1 MPLTVFFAVIFAA
14 VLHAIWNA
22 MFKNE
27 KDKYLGAS
35 ALVFGQVPA
44 SIIIIFF
51 FPAPTAES
59 IPYIFL
65 SGILHTGYI
74 WFLLS
79 AYRFGDYTKVYPI
92 ARGSAPIFVSIV
104 SLIFFAV
111 VLSNFELLGIVVICL
126 GVLSLSFQ
134 NSTGF
139 TNHKTI
145 IYALI
150 TGSFIMGYSITDG
163 YGARISAS
171 ILSYMGWSFILNAFL
186 FSILL
191 NFMKQSGIIAR
202 VTKDGKFIF
211 FVGGT
216 ISYLAYAIV
225 VWGFTQAPIPIV
237 TALREISIVFAL
249 LIGIFFLK
257 EKFTYLKTT
266 AVLTIFF
273 GVILLKFF

>member
-1 MPLTVFFAVIFAA
+1 MSITVFIVIIFAA
-14 VLHAIWNA
+14 FLHATWNA
-22 MFKNE
+22 MVKNE
-27 KDKYLGAS
+27 KDKYLAVSGI
-35 ALVFGQVPA
+35 VFGHVPA
-44 SIIIIFF
+44 SIIVIFF
-51 FPAPTAES
+51 IPSPSVES
-59 IPYIFL
+59 IPYIIL
-65 SGILHTGYI
+65 SAILHNGYQ

-79 AYRFGDYTKVYPI
+79 AYKLGDYTKVYPI

-111 VLSNFELLGIVVICL
+111 VLSRFELLGIAVICL
-126 GVLSLSFQ
+126 GILSLSFQ
-134 NSTGF
+134 DATSV
-139 TNHKTI
+139 TNRKAI

-150 TGSFIMGYSITDG
+150 TGSFIMSYSITDG

-186 FSILL
+186 FAILL
-191 NFMKQSGIIAR
+191 NFMKQPGIITR
-202 VTKDGKFIF
+202 VAKDGKFIF

-216 ISYLAYAIV
+216 ISYLVYAII
-225 VWGFTQAPIPIV
+225 VWGFTQAPIPVV

-249 LIGIFFLK
+249 LIGTFFLK

-266 AVLTIFF
+266 AVLTIFI

>member
-1 MPLTVFFAVIFAA
+1 MSLTVFIVVIFAA
-14 VLHAIWNA
+14 FLHATWNA
-22 MFKNE
+22 MVKNE
-27 KDKYLGAS
+27 KDKYLAVSGI
-35 ALVFGQVPA
+35 VFGHVPA
-44 SIIIIFF
+44 SIVVIFF
-51 FPAPTAES
+51 IPSPSVES
-59 IPYIFL
+59 IPYIIL
-65 SGILHTGYI
+65 SAILHNGYQ

-79 AYRFGDYTKVYPI
+79 AYKFGDYTKVYPI

-111 VLSNFELLGIVVICL
+111 VLSRYELLGIAVICL
-126 GVLSLSFQ
+126 GILSLSFQ
-134 NSTGF
+134 DSTSI
-139 TNHKTI
+139 TNRKAI

-186 FSILL
+186 FAILL
-191 NFMKQSGIIAR
+191 NFKKQPGIITR
-202 VTKDGKFIF
+202 VAKDGKFIF

-216 ISYLAYAIV
+216 ISYLVYAII
-225 VWGFTQAPIPIV
+225 VWGFTQAPIPVV

-249 LIGIFFLK
+249 LIGTFFLK

>member
-14 VLHAIWNA
+14 VLHAVWNA
-22 MFKNE
+22 MVKNE

-51 FPAPTAES
+51 VPAPTVES
-59 IPYIFL
+59 MPYIFL
-65 SGILHTGYI
+65 SGILHTGYL

-104 SLIFFAV
+104 SLIFFAA

-126 GVLSLSFQ
+126 GILSLSFQ

-139 TNHKTI
+139 ANHKTI

-202 VTKDGKFIF
+202 VAKDGKFIF

-249 LIGIFFLK
+249 LIGTLFLK

-273 GVILLKFF
+273 GVVLLKFL

>member
-14 VLHAIWNA
+14 VLHAVWNA
-22 MFKNE
+22 MVKNE

-51 FPAPTAES
+51 VPASTAES

-65 SGILHTGYI
+65 SGILHTGYL

-111 VLSNFELLGIVVICL
+111 VLSNSELLGIVVICL
-126 GVLSLSFQ
+126 GILSLSFQ
-134 NSTGF
+134 NSTSF

-202 VTKDGKFIF
+202 VAKDGKFIF

-249 LIGIFFLK
+249 LIGTLFLK

-273 GVILLKFF
+273 GVVLLKFL

>member
-1 MPLTVFFAVIFAA
+1 MSLTVFIVVIFAA
-14 VLHAIWNA
+14 FLHATWNA
-22 MFKNE
+22 MVKNE
-27 KDKYLGAS
+27 KDKYLAVSGI
-35 ALVFGQVPA
+35 VFGHVPA
-44 SIIIIFF
+44 SIVVIFLI
-51 FPAPTAES
+51 PSPSVES
-59 IPYIFL
+59 IPYIIL
-65 SGILHTGYI
+65 SAILHNGYQ

-79 AYRFGDYTKVYPI
+79 AYKFGDYTKVYPI

-111 VLSNFELLGIVVICL
+111 VLSRFELLGIAVICL
-126 GVLSLSFQ
+126 GILSLSFQ
-134 NSTGF
+134 DSTSV
-139 TNHKTI
+139 TNRKAI

-186 FSILL
+186 FAILL
-191 NFMKQSGIIAR
+191 NFMKQPGIITR
-202 VTKDGKFIF
+202 VAKDGKFIF

-216 ISYLAYAIV
+216 ISYLVYAII
-225 VWGFTQAPIPIV
+225 VWGFTQAPIPVV

-249 LIGIFFLK
+249 LIGTFFLK

-266 AVLTIFF
+266 AVLTIFI

>member
-14 VLHAIWNA
+14 VLHAVWNA
-22 MFKNE
+22 MLKNE

-51 FPAPTAES
+51 IPAPTVES

-65 SGILHTGYI
+65 SGILHTGYL

-126 GVLSLSFQ
+126 GILSLSFQ

-139 TNHKTI
+139 ANHKTI

-202 VTKDGKFIF
+202 VAKDGKFIF

-249 LIGIFFLK
+249 LIGTLFLK

-273 GVILLKFF
+273 GVVLLKFL